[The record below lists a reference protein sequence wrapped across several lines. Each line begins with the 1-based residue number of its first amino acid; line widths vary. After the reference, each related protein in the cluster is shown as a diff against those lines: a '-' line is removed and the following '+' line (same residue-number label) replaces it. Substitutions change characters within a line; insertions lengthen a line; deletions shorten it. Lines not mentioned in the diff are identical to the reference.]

1 MCMGYRRFSKRTDNA
16 ARHGLEIVPAPVD
29 RPHKVRIIQ
38 VDAENGQSRD
48 KKRSKEDIDVTFFIH
63 VNDFKRGRASIEI
76 TMKAVFVIED
86 REDWSGDEDK
96 EAALEKGYRRG
107 EKRAEE

>member
-1 MCMGYRRFSKRTDNA
+1 MGYRRFSKRTDNA

-48 KKRSKEDIDVTFFIH
+48 KKRHKEDVDVTFYVH
-63 VNDFKRGRASIEI
+63 MNNFKRGRASNEI

-96 EAALEKGYRRG
+96 EAALEKGYR
-107 EKRAEE
+107 